1 MKKQKVL
8 EIVEAFGGG
17 VFTMVNDLVNG
28 LCDDFEIVIAYNVR
42 RQTPPD
48 FEKLFDK
55 RIKFIRVESFTRSIN
70 LKKDIKAYKELKR
83 IIKEEKPDII
93 HLHSSKAGVI
103 GRLAASGKKYRM
115 LYNPH
120 GFSFLKKDD
129 SIYRRTIYKLIE
141 KLMTW
146 INPQCT
152 IIGCSYGEYEEA
164 KRLSSNSVWINNGI
178 NVEKLECDIER
189 FKKHS
194 IDFDRLRICTV
205 GRIGYQKNPKLFN
218 EIAKKLPNNEFAWIG
233 DGELREELT
242 ARNISIFGW
251 KNREEALQSLNKY
264 DIFML
269 TSLWEGLPMTLIEA
283 GALGKLCIVS
293 NVIGN
298 KDVIS
303 NGKNGYVFNNV
314 YEAKEIIDNIHKKE
328 YLEISQAFKNDV
340 KRNYNISTMIEKYK
354 EQYNS

>member
-1 MKKQKVL
+1 M
-8 EIVEAFGGG
+8 
-17 VFTMVNDLVNG
+17 
-28 LCDDFEIVIAYNVR
+28 
-42 RQTPPD
+42 
-48 FEKLFDK
+48 
-55 RIKFIRVESFTRSIN
+55 
-70 LKKDIKAYKELKR
+70 
-83 IIKEEKPDII
+83 
-93 HLHSSKAGVI
+93 
-103 GRLAASGKKYRM
+103 
-115 LYNPH
+115 
-120 GFSFLKKDD
+120 
-129 SIYRRTIYKLIE
+129 
-141 KLMTW
+141 
-146 INPQCT
+146 
-152 IIGCSYGEYEEA
+152 
-164 KRLSSNSVWINNGI
+164 
-178 NVEKLECDIER
+178 
-189 FKKHS
+189 
-194 IDFDRLRICTV
+194 RICTV

-340 KRNYNISTMIEKYK
+340 KRNYNIGTMIEKYK